1 MKIQR
6 LGFVLFVTALLF
18 WQGAGAEVMKVKIGI
33 PAKGGHPEYLFM
45 EKVPKA
51 EAKSTA
57 KMISEAL
64 AMGRIV
70 IFAQMSKI
78 GDPKL
83 GDKNFGADK
92 FAAQWE
98 AAMEAQLM
106 DITPNQ
112 QRILKMLIW
121 AGKLSMEINQD
132 RINVKG
138 VKYKHFLPA
147 KWARETGLFFNAK
160 TGIFTRQPGVNYR
173 HPSNAPDEAER
184 KVLTS
189 FVASG
194 PKAMPE
200 GEFTKMGKQSVYRY
214 YDPVKLL
221 APCLACHGKPKG
233 QLDILGY
240 EKDGMIDQGVVGM
253 ISVTVAVKE

>member
-1 MKIQR
+1 MKNI
-6 LGFVLFVTALLF
+6 LIISLLAF
-18 WQGAGAEVMKVKIGI
+18 LSLNANAGSKIGV
-33 PAKGGHPEYLFM
+33 PAKGGQPEYLFI
-45 EKVPKA
+45 EKVKKS
-51 EAKSTA
+51 EAKPTA

-78 GDPKL
+78 GDPKF
-83 GDKNFGADK
+83 GDKGFGAEV
-92 FAAQWE
+92 FAEQWK
-98 AAMEAQLM
+98 AAMESMLI

-112 QRILKMLIW
+112 ERILKTLIW
-121 AGKLSMEINQD
+121 AGKLSMDINQD
-132 RINVKG
+132 RINYKG

-160 TGIFTRQPGVNYR
+160 TEIFTRQPGVNYQ

-189 FVASG
+189 FVKAG
-194 PKAMPE
+194 PQAVPE

-233 QLDILGY
+233 ELDILGY
-240 EKDGMIDQGVVGM
+240 EKDGMSDLDVVGM
-253 ISVTVAVKE
+253 ISVTVAVDE